1 MKKLLLICMC
11 NMLSS
16 LILSS
21 DLPKSTVDYM
31 NLYNIPEDYKMNE
44 LVTLHQVIREVALN
58 GTLPLMYQQ
67 YWGIIVNESDIF
79 YECVSINKKQ
89 DFIKTRDNTPM
100 KRVVVEYILA
110 THLQDHNVNLDEY

>member
-1 MKKLLLICMC
+1 
-11 NMLSS
+11 MLSS

-21 DLPKSTVDYM
+21 DLPKSTVDYIK
-31 NLYNIPEDYKMNE
+31 LYNIPENYKMNE

-79 YECVSINKKQ
+79 YECASINKKQ